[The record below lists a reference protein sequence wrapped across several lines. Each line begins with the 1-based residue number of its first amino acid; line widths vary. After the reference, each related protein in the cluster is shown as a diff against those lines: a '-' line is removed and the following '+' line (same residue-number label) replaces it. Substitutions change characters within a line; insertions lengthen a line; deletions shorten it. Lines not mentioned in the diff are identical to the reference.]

1 MIKKHKNKIIIIALV
16 ILGIIFILLSSFNFN
31 KNKAKNEFSATTY
44 TKELEKK
51 IESFLKDVDGIKN
64 AKVILTLECSNE
76 NIYAKNE
83 SSYDYYISSN
93 GDLVE
98 VTEIF
103 PVVRGVAIACTNGDD
118 DIVRMR
124 VSELISSYLGI
135 SSNRIKIVAID

>member
-1 MIKKHKNKIIIIALV
+1 MIKKHKNKIIIIVLV

-76 NIYAKNE
+76 HVYAKNE

-124 VSELISSYLGI
+124 VTELISSYLGI